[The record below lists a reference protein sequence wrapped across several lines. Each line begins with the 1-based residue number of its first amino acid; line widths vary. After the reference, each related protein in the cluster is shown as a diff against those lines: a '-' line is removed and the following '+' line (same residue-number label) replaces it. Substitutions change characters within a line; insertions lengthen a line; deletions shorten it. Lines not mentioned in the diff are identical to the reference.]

1 MKTALVLGATGQDG
15 SYLTEILLD
24 SGLQV
29 YGLIRK
35 ASTDNTNNIKHLIN
49 SEYYKSGQF
58 KIIKG
63 DLLDNASIF
72 HAIAKSQPDFI
83 YNEADQDHVAWS
95 YEIPSYSISTTTTSV
110 VNILEAIRVINPTI
124 KYFQPVSSNIFGV
137 PNEEPQN
144 EDTFHNPVSPYGIAK
159 SATFHL
165 CKFYRDS
172 YDLNV
177 STAILYNHESPR
189 RPEEY
194 LSRKVT
200 MAVAKI
206 KAGIQDELVL
216 GDLNGYVDW
225 GYAKDFMEII
235 KVINESNFNED
246 FVVGTGTLTRVGD
259 FVEKAFNQQNLDWK
273 KYVKTSSEFK
283 RPVSTG
289 NLCADIS
296 KLKSKLSI
304 EPKVQIDDLISIM
317 LESDIE
323 IVASQNS

>member
-15 SYLTEILLD
+15 SYLTEILLNA
-24 SGLQV
+24 GMNV
-29 YGLIRK
+29 FGLIRK
-35 ASTDNTNNIKHLIN
+35 ASTDNTQNIKHLIN
-49 SEYYKSGQF
+49 SDYFKSGQF
-58 KIIKG
+58 KLLKG

-72 HAIAKSQPDFI
+72 HAIAKSEPDYI

-110 VNILEAIRVINPTI
+110 VNILEAIRVINSDI
-124 KYFQPVSSNIFGV
+124 KFFQPISSNIFGV

-144 EDTFHNPVSPYGIAK
+144 EMTFHNPVSPYGIAK

-165 CKFYRDS
+165 CNFYRNS
-172 YDLNV
+172 YDLNI

-206 KAGIQDELVL
+206 KAGLQDELIL

-225 GYAKDFMEII
+225 GYAKDFMEIA
-235 KVINESNFNED
+235 KSINESELNED
-246 FVVGTGTLTRVGD
+246 YVVGTGILTRVGD
-259 FVEKAFNQQNLDWK
+259 FVEKAFSQQNLDWE

-283 RPVSTG
+283 RPMSTG

-296 KLKSKLSI
+296 KLKSQLSI
-304 EPKVQIDDLISIM
+304 EPKVKIDELISIM
-317 LESDIE
+317 LESDIKS
-323 IVASQNS
+323 IQL

>member
-1 MKTALVLGATGQDG
+1 MKTALVLGTTGQDG
-15 SYLTEILLD
+15 SYLTEILLN
-24 SGLQV
+24 SGLKV

-35 ASTDNTNNIKHLIN
+35 ASTDNTQNIKHLID
-49 SEYYKSGQF
+49 SDYFKSGQF
-58 KIIKG
+58 QLIKG

-72 HAIAKSQPDFI
+72 QSIAKSKPDYI

-110 VNILEAIRVINPTI
+110 VNIMEAIRVLNPEI
-124 KYFQPVSSNIFGV
+124 KFFQPVSSNIFGI
-137 PNEEPQN
+137 PSEELQN
-144 EDTFHNPVSPYGIAK
+144 ENTFHNPVSPYGIAK

-165 CKFYRDS
+165 CNFYRNS
-172 YDLNV
+172 YNLKV

-206 KAGIQDELVL
+206 KAGIQDELIL

-225 GYAKDFMEII
+225 GYAKDFMEIA
-235 KVINESNFNED
+235 KVINESEYDENY
-246 FVVGTGTLTRVGD
+246 VVGTGVLTRVGD
-259 FVEKAFNQQNLDWK
+259 FVDKAFKQQNLEWE
-273 KYVKTSSEFK
+273 KYVKSSIEFK

-289 NLCADIS
+289 NLRADIS
-296 KLKSKLSI
+296 KLKSKLGI
-304 EPKVQIDDLISIM
+304 EPKVKIDELISIM
-317 LESDIE
+317 LESDIKSLE
-323 IVASQNS
+323 PKY